1 MAQPASRSDLINY
14 CKRQLGAPVLEINV
28 ADEQIEDLV
37 DDAIQYFHER
47 HFDGVMQTFLHY
59 KVTEDDINRG
69 KGPGTPGVSG
79 ITTTTVSET
88 VGNTTQFSY
97 TENNNYIK
105 VPSSV
110 IGITKIF
117 RFDGSN
123 TTTNNM
129 FSVKY
134 QIFLN
139 DIYGLGSTE
148 VLSFGMT
155 KRYLEDLDFMLNTE
169 KQIRFNQ
176 RQDRLY
182 LDIDW
187 ASVSKDDYFVL
198 DCYRIIDPSDY
209 SRVYNDSFL
218 KRYLTALIKK
228 QWGQNLIK
236 FQGVKLPGGTELN
249 GRQIYDD
256 GMKDLEVIREQM
268 SNTYELPPFD
278 MIG

>member
-1 MAQPASRSDLINY
+1 M
-14 CKRQLGAPVLEINV
+14 
-28 ADEQIEDLV
+28 
-37 DDAIQYFHER
+37 
-47 HFDGVMQTFLHY
+47 
-59 KVTEDDINRG
+59 
-69 KGPGTPGVSG
+69 
-79 ITTTTVSET
+79 
-88 VGNTTQFSY
+88 
-97 TENNNYIK
+97 
-105 VPSSV
+105 
-110 IGITKIF
+110 
-117 RFDGSN
+117 
-123 TTTNNM
+123 
-129 FSVKY
+129 
-134 QIFLN
+134 
-139 DIYGLGSTE
+139 YGLVTTE
-148 VLSFGMT
+148 GLSCGMT
-155 KRYLEDLDFMLNTE
+155 KRYLVELDCMLNTE

-176 RQDRLY
+176 RQDRVY